1 MEREKFLK
9 EYLNKGEGPFSL
21 DQVAEAYARKLME
34 ERSLEPV
41 KIYNPDCRYEIGD
54 LIYKEFDEKLRI
66 GRDKYEE
73 FKGGAILKV
82 VDKKYSKDLGCYML
96 ALEYEGRG
104 ILKEHFKYLKRAK
117 IGYYLPSYE
126 LKECPKLSPEK
137 DPRKEETQPSDEIV
151 RKSRKELMEIAEKS
165 PEFCIWGNFIDIAEK
180 IPEPED
186 EAISQVEE
194 YIKGKGSSATTEELV
209 ERVLGKS
216 KDDPSFGRW
225 CLGLNRKLTSK
236 KLTFV
241 LVSKKGYG
249 RWNTWVN
256 LVNLEKNLPV
266 KIRKKLPIFFS
277 RSKVEIDAYLRD
289 FEREEK
295 KRESRNRYL
304 LTWRE
309 VLSGAVRV
317 RKGMRNL
324 LKGELELEARD
335 GGRSYK
341 LFYFPERNYILGF
354 GKYFKEN
361 FVVQGAQLFLEWE
374 GDHFKL
380 SLRKEKKPFHA
391 PMLLY
396 DADSDR
402 FTLKDAEISSEIDV
416 DKRVFITRE
425 ELSELIS
432 RMEELRKIPDLTA
445 LIREIVKSFGEAE
458 KGFLIHYL
466 KIYHILDIIHGT
478 PKEDVVRSL
487 LGNEEF
493 VLQEEFGYFKL
504 DLNKAMEI
512 PIEKEETPEEEKKR
526 GFEKFAEERMEEE
539 ELKEKPWIPK
549 KKKRKFKK
557 KKPPRAPREGFFAEK
572 LKEALDKNDE

>member
-9 EYLNKGEGPFSL
+9 EYLEKGEGPFSL
-21 DQVAEAYARKLME
+21 DKVAEAYARQIME

-41 KIYNPDCRYEIGD
+41 KIYNPDCRYEVGD

-73 FKGGAILKV
+73 FKGGAILRV
-82 VDKKYSKDLGCYML
+82 VEKKYSKDLGCYML

-104 ILKEHFKYLKRAK
+104 ILEEHFKYLKRAK

-126 LKECPKLSPEK
+126 LKECPKLAPEN
-137 DPRKEETQPSDEIV
+137 DPRKEETQPSEEIIK
-151 RKSRKELMEIAEKS
+151 RSRKELMEIAEKD
-165 PEFCIWGNFIDIAEK
+165 PEFCIWGNFIDIANK
-180 IPEPED
+180 IPEPADED
-186 EAISQVEE
+186 IDRVEE
-194 YIKGKGSSATTEELV
+194 YIKGKGESAATEELV

-216 KDDPSFGRW
+216 KDDTSFGRW
-225 CLGLNRKLTSK
+225 CLGLNKKLSEK
-236 KLTFV
+236 RLTFV
-241 LVSKKGYG
+241 LVSKKGFG
-249 RWNTWVN
+249 KWNTWVN
-256 LVNLEKNLPV
+256 LVNLERNLPV
-266 KIRKKLPIFFS
+266 KVKRKLPIFFS

-317 RKGMRNL
+317 KRGMRNL
-324 LKGELELEARD
+324 LKGELELEARES
-335 GGRSYK
+335 GRTYK

-374 GDHFKL
+374 GDHFKV

-396 DADSDR
+396 TPEGDR
-402 FTLKDAEISSEIDV
+402 FTLKDAEISSEVDV

-425 ELSELIS
+425 ELAELMDRI
-432 RMEELRKIPDLTA
+432 EELRKIPDLTA
-445 LIREIVKSFGEAE
+445 LIREVVKSFGEAE

-478 PKEDVVRSL
+478 PKGDVVKSL

-493 VLQEEFGYFKL
+493 VPYEEFGYFKL

-512 PIEKEETPEEEKKR
+512 PIEKEETPEEEKRK
-526 GFEKFAEERMEEE
+526 GFEKIAEELMEE
-539 ELKEKPWIPK
+539 ELKGKPWVSK

-557 KKPPRAPREGFFAEK
+557 RKQPRAPREGFFAEK
-572 LKEALDKNDE
+572 LKEAMDKNGE